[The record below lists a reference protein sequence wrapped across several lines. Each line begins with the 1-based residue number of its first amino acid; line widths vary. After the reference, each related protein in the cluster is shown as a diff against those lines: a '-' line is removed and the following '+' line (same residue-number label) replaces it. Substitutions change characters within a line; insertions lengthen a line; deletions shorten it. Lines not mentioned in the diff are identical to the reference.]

1 MSPLANPDKSLAS
14 SFPVRDWERIL
25 EAPTIAN
32 KAQELRH
39 LIVGIPRGNQRLLP
53 TIAET
58 LILLTLLITPASAH
72 KVQIAEDVGGTLHI
86 EPNDNP
92 KAGEPSLA
100 WVALTRKGGQVIPLQ
115 ECNCKLSVYSQ
126 PRTQQTTPLL
136 SPPLKAISTEGYQGI
151 PGASVVFPSP
161 GAYQLQLSGTP
172 ASGADFKPFELK
184 FTVTVAAGAKVPK
197 VSQQTT
203 QQVAQNSLADKE
215 GGSSADLHTPIA
227 IALLTLVV
235 AIAIGVWRRRLK

>member
-14 SFPVRDWERIL
+14 SFPVSDWERGSK
-25 EAPTIAN
+25 APKIAN
-32 KAQELRH
+32 TQELRH
-39 LIVGIPRGNQRLLP
+39 LTVGIPSRNQRFLP

-58 LILLTLLITPASAH
+58 LLILLTLLTAPASAH

-172 ASGADFKPFELK
+172 TSGADFKPFELK
-184 FTVTVAAGAKVPK
+184 FTVTVAAGTGVPK

-235 AIAIGVWRRRLK
+235 AIAIGVWRRLK

>member
-14 SFPVRDWERIL
+14 SFPISDWERGSK
-25 EAPTIAN
+25 APTIAN
-32 KAQELRH
+32 TQELRH
-39 LIVGIPRGNQRLLP
+39 LTVGIPTRNQRFLP

-58 LILLTLLITPASAH
+58 LLILVTLLITPASAH

-172 ASGADFKPFELK
+172 ASGANFKPFELK
-184 FTVTVAAGAKVPK
+184 FTVTVAAGTGVPK
-197 VSQQTT
+197 VSQETT
-203 QQVAQNSLADKE
+203 QQVAQNSLADKK
-215 GGSSADLHTPIA
+215 GGSSADLHTPMA

-235 AIAIGVWRRRLK
+235 AIAIGVWRRLK